1 MKHLFLLSSFFLTL
15 SFADVKSSLYHLY
28 QDKNYEKACK
38 EGLKVFSKYRKDEEF
53 ISLYA
58 FSCLYADYIDRLA
71 VPITMLDGSE
81 ESRSNAAYFSV
92 ILMQKKLLQHALLD
106 GYKLTQL
113 KLPTTDHVLS
123 IVFDLYSKADHSRK
137 RSHYMLQDLNNE
149 KISYKLY
156 IKNSNQ
162 SQTMVIEEYY
172 DTIMTHRHNYW

>member
-1 MKHLFLLSSFFLTL
+1 MKFLFLLSSLFLTL
-15 SFADVKSSLYHLY
+15 SFADIKSSLYPLY

-38 EGLKVFSKYRKDEEF
+38 EGLKVFNTYIKDEEF

-58 FSCLYADYIDRLA
+58 FSCLNADYIDRLA

-92 ILMQKKLLQHALLD
+92 ILMQKKLLQHSLLD

-113 KLPTTDHVLS
+113 KLPSTDYVLS

-137 RSHYMLQDLNNE
+137 RNHYMLQDLNNK
-149 KISYKLY
+149 KITYNLY

-172 DTIMTHRHNYW
+172 DTIMTHRHTYW

>member
-1 MKHLFLLSSFFLTL
+1 MKILILLSTLFLSI
-15 SFADVKSSLYHLY
+15 SFADIKTSLYHLY
-28 QDKNYEKACK
+28 QDKNYDKACK
-38 EGLKVFSKYRKDEEF
+38 EGLKAFARNRNDEGF

-58 FSCLYADYIDRLA
+58 FSCLKADYIDRLA
-71 VPITMLDGSE
+71 VPITMLSKSE

-106 GYKLTQL
+106 GYKLSEL

-137 RSHYMLQDLNNE
+137 RSHYMLQDSNNE

-156 IKNSNQ
+156 IKNSNH